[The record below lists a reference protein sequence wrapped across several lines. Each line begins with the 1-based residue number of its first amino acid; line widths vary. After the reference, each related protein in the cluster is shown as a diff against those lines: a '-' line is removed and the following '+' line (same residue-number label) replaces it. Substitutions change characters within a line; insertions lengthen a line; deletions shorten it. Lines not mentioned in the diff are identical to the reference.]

1 MLYGSG
7 ADSLWEDAIKNSWD
21 RIFILLWSFSNLMGS
36 LAEREGWGWGK
47 GFVSQP
53 HFANVSNKHQLIVGN
68 AGVIAPGPLL
78 IVKPKQASLPAVP
91 LPLKLRDRMAVIYS
105 VLSLSIA
112 ARWYEVNQGTSNER
126 LRIYSLE
133 HTLKCSICYSGTAWR
148 PWNETWMKGNKA
160 A

>member
-1 MLYGSG
+1 
-7 ADSLWEDAIKNSWD
+7 
-21 RIFILLWSFSNLMGS
+21 MGS
-36 LAEREGWGWGK
+36 LANKEAWGWGK
-47 GFVSQP
+47 GSVSQP
-53 HFANVSNKHQLIVGN
+53 PLANGSNKQHLIVGN
-68 AGVIAPGPLL
+68 VGTMAPGPLL
-78 IVKPKQASLPAVP
+78 IVKPKKAPLPAFP

-126 LRIYSLE
+126 LRIYSSE